1 MDQAD
6 DGLPASRGAEFE
18 FDDGT
23 IEVVYETVE
32 GRILTVREYPTE
44 HAFRRAVERASY
56 RGENEMV
63 SELPNVEA
71 FEDG

>member
-6 DGLPASRGAEFE
+6 DGPPMTRGTEFE
-18 FDDGT
+18 YEDGT
-23 IEVVYETVE
+23 IEVIYETAE
-32 GRILTVREYPTE
+32 GRVLTVREYPTR
-44 HAFRRAVERASY
+44 HAFRRAVEGAAY

-63 SELPNVEA
+63 SELPDVEA